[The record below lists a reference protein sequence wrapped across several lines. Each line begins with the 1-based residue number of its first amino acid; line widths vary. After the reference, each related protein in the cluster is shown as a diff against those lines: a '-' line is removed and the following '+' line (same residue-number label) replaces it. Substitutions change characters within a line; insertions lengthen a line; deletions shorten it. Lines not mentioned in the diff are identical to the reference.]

1 MSKKRV
7 RGILDLVSLAD
18 GEEWELEPMSE
29 DYVYG
34 MGMGATK
41 DATRWA
47 YKGFCLEV
55 GQSIRKIAAKNNGRP
70 RKEAYQSYDCLRA
83 LVIWEHV
90 QKYIPQ
96 ELRSGITNRALI
108 KIMQDGEA
116 ALTLSG
122 AQNSSE
128 LFPKTSATLETSL
141 SRGRKELKIDGNWE
155 SEVCEKLIKVIRKR
169 QTES

>member
-7 RGILDLVSLAD
+7 RGLFDIVGLAD
-18 GEEWELEPMSE
+18 GEEWELEPNSE
-29 DYVYG
+29 DFVFG
-34 MGMGATK
+34 MGMGATE

-70 RKEAYQSYDCLRA
+70 LKEAYQSYDCLRA

-90 QKYIPQ
+90 QRYIPK

-116 ALTLSG
+116 AYSLAG
-122 AQNSSE
+122 VQNSSE
-128 LFPKTSATLETSL
+128 LFPQTSATLETSL
-141 SRGRKELKIDGNWE
+141 SRGRKKLKIDENWE
-155 SEVCEKLIKVIRKR
+155 SEVCEKLIKSYP
-169 QTES
+169 QTTD

>member
-1 MSKKRV
+1 MHETGGAKFGLCAKGAVHRQTAP
-7 RGILDLVSLAD
+7 RAGDLAAAGAHLWARKCLAD

-108 KIMQDGEA
+108 EIMQDG
-116 ALTLSG
+116 
-122 AQNSSE
+122 
-128 LFPKTSATLETSL
+128 
-141 SRGRKELKIDGNWE
+141 
-155 SEVCEKLIKVIRKR
+155 
-169 QTES
+169 